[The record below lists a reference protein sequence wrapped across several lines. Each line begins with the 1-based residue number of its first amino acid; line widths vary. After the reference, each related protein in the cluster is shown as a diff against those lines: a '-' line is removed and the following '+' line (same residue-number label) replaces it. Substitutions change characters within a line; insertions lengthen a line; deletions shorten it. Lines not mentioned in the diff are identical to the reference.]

1 MTALV
6 FPGEPDAEGWA
17 PVVAAHHRPDDLA
30 PERRAQGIEVDT
42 WDPPADTEFRTH
54 TAFVQVET
62 GVVEYRPV
70 ARPVDPRRVRALF
83 THAERRAIKLADGLD
98 VAGAADLAILWEDV
112 FDRET
117 VTLDDPA
124 VADLLDWLVA
134 RDLLT
139 AERRDAIASGQPPA

>member
-6 FPGEPDAEGWA
+6 FPGEADAEGWA

-30 PERRAQGIEVDT
+30 PDRRAQGIAVDA
-42 WDPPADTEFRTH
+42 WDPPADTAFRTH
-54 TAFVQVET
+54 AAFVRLET
-62 GVVEYRPV
+62 GALDHRPI

-83 THAERRAIKLADGLD
+83 THAERRAIKLGDSLD
-98 VAGAADLAILWEDV
+98 AAQAADLAILWEDV

-124 VADLLDWLVA
+124 LTELLDWLVA

-139 AERRDAIASGQPPA
+139 VERRDAIASGHAPA